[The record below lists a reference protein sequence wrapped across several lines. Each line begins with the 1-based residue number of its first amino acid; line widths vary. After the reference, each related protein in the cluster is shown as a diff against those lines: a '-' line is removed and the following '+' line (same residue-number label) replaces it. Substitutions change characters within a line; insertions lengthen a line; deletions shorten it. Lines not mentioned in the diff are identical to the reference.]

1 MLIFSILILN
11 INLSDDIQLSTEQ
24 IEMAHFAFSGYYWK
38 TRKTATNEFKIK
50 NIQNH
55 KDFEEAIRISK
66 R

>member
-1 MLIFSILILN
+1 MA
-11 INLSDDIQLSTEQ
+11 QV
-24 IEMAHFAFSGYYWK
+24 EMALFAFSGYYWK